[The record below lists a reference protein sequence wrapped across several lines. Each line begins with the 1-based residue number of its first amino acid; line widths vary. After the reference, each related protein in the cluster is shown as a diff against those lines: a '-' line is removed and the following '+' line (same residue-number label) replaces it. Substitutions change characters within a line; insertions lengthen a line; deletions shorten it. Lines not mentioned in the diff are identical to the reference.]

1 MRKNAMRTL
10 APLTAVLAAALV
22 AGCGS
27 SSSGASSSPDPTTT
41 AAAKPAYEAPAL
53 ADNPQPAPNFT
64 LRNSLGKPVSMSQ
77 FRGKAVLLTFIYSH
91 CPDICPL
98 IVGNLHSALQQLGP
112 DARKVQVVAVSVD
125 PKGDTVKAVNQFISN
140 HDMTGRMEYLIGSKR
155 QLNRAWR
162 KYGIKVG
169 GTPDSREV
177 DHSAGVYGITG
188 KGTEVA
194 LYPANFKPDWIVHDV
209 PLLAAN

>member
-1 MRKNAMRTL
+1 MTKNATRLLL
-10 APLTAVLAAALV
+10 ALAAAGLV

-27 SSSGASSSPDPTTT
+27 SSSGSGSSSDPATT
-41 AAAKPAYEAPAL
+41 AKGKPAYEAPAL

-64 LRNSLGKPVSMSQ
+64 LNNSLGKPVSLSQ

-112 DARKVQVVAVSVD
+112 KASKVQVVAVSVD
-125 PKGDTVKAVNQFISN
+125 PKGDTVKAVNKFISN
-140 HDMTGRMEYLIGSKR
+140 HDMTGRMEYLIGSKK
-155 QLNRAWR
+155 QLARAW
-162 KYGIKVG
+162 KQYGVKVE
-169 GTPDSREV
+169 GTRDSREV
-177 DHSAGVYGITG
+177 DHSAAVYGITG

-194 LYPANFKPDWIVHDV
+194 LYPANFKVDWIVHDV